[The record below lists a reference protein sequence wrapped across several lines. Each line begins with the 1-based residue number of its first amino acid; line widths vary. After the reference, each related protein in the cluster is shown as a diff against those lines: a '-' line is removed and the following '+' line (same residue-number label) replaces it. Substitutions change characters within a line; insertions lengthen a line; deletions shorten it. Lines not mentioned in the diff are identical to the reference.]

1 MMNEGAPE
9 KRGHERA
16 AHFLLSAYLIEKFR
30 LSRDVEASGFFS
42 DSSKSGLNLDKDDRI
57 TI

>member
-30 LSRDVEASGFFS
+30 LSRDVEASGFFHAS
-42 DSSKSGLNLDKDDRI
+42 CKSGLQIDKDKRDRI
-57 TI
+57 